1 MTSSHVARFVELAIA
16 HRATRAPAAPRWARD
31 QARASGHPTCAYCQ
45 AGIDM
50 RKRGSWGLSPLVPYA
65 MGGPGSSENR
75 AIACTA
81 CIRERRSRDLLA
93 WSELAGRASSAHLD
107 WLRQRRLDVLRHS
120 ENHLTRA
127 GQHAS
132 ASTVLKHLAQRWAR
146 PRWVAFVLPHA
157 GGAVIGWEA
166 SQAHERAAEAGA
178 WLRHAYA
185 GAVLATEGLVAFDV
199 PGKFFQAAVWHLIDV
214 HALAVDLSEPG
225 PADDAPRRWED
236 CWRARYT
243 SLQSLQKRRETAQ
256 EIPWPTLPPVRSAST
271 RAVQS
276 RAKRADLR
284 EREAK
289 ARWLEARARLGQ
301 RDVEI
306 TMNPASGYRPGEREA
321 LQADVDGLAAAWR
334 RYKRGFSVDPRTT
347 AS

>member
-1 MTSSHVARFVELAIA
+1 MTAPHVAQFAALVQA
-16 HRATRAPAAPRWARD
+16 HCAARGSAAPRWARD
-31 QARASGHPTCAYCQ
+31 HARASGHPTCAYCQ
-45 AGIDM
+45 ADLDM
-50 RKRGSWGLSPLVPYA
+50 TKRGSWGLSPLVPYA

-75 AIACTA
+75 ALACTA
-81 CIRERRSRDLLA
+81 CIRQRRSRDLLA
-93 WSELAGRASSAHLD
+93 WTELAARAQSAHLNG
-107 WLRQRRLDVLRHS
+107 LRQRHLDVLRHS

-127 GQHAS
+127 GLHAS
-132 ASTVLKHLAQRWAR
+132 TSTVLQHLAQRWAR

-166 SQAHERAAEAGA
+166 SQAHEGAAEAGA

-185 GAVLATEGLVAFDV
+185 GAVLAVKGPVAFDV
-199 PGKFFQAAVWHLIDV
+199 PGKFFQAAVWHLIEA

-225 PADDAPRRWED
+225 YADDVPRRWED

-276 RAKRADLR
+276 RAKRAEAQGL
-284 EREAK
+284 EAK
-289 ARWLEARARLGQ
+289 ARWLEARARLRQ
-301 RDVEI
+301 RDAEMAVGLGL
-306 TMNPASGYRPGEREA
+306 SYLPGEREA
-321 LQADVDGLAAAWR
+321 LQTDVDGLGLRWSRLAA
-334 RYKRGFSVDPRTT
+334 VPRNPGTGP
-347 AS
+347 S